1 MELDLKD
8 LLELLWRKALWI
20 ILSILFGGALMFC
33 LAYFLMTPI
42 YSATA
47 SMYVYNTNR
56 MSMAN
61 GVSQSDLMASQKL
74 VDTYIVILK
83 SDSVLSK
90 VADKVNIGYNADQI
104 RKMLSA
110 SSTNGTEAFSVTI
123 DNPDK
128 VHAQKIVNTIAEVA
142 PSEIVRVVKAGSV
155 EVIDYAKIPEKPS
168 SPNIPI
174 YTVVGA
180 LLGAILSVLAI
191 ILTKIF
197 DTTIHTEND
206 MGDFNIPLL
215 GVIPSLTHQM
225 QK

>member
-8 LLELLWRKALWI
+8 LLTLLWHKALWI
-20 ILSILFGGALMFC
+20 ILSILLGGALMFS

-42 YSATA
+42 YTATA
-47 SMYVYNTNR
+47 QMYVYNTNR
-56 MSMAN
+56 LSVAN

-83 SDSVLSK
+83 SDSVLTK
-90 VADKVNIGYNADQI
+90 VASRVDLGYDAEQI

-110 SSTNGTEAFSVTI
+110 SSTNGTEAFSITI
-123 DNPDK
+123 NNPDK
-128 VHAQKIVNTIAEVA
+128 EHAQRIVNTIAEVA

-155 EVIDYAKIPEKPS
+155 EVIDYAKIPQEPS

-180 LLGAILSVLAI
+180 LLGAILSVLVI